1 MTTAIGVRSL
11 WPIPIRM
18 HRLGGMWEDDTVQT
32 EDGQITALQLTEE
45 SDSETRR
52 SAPPLAASAAVEPV
66 SWEGKLIR
74 WLLQASGN
82 PRVEMVLWNGDR
94 VWTCKEVPVVK
105 LHIADRGTL
114 LRACADPHM
123 EFGDGYSEGRI
134 RVEGDLEQFIEDIY
148 RGDGAHNKVVTLL
161 RNFVHRLQRGSSNT
175 LSGSK
180 QNIHHHYDIGN
191 EFYSL
196 WLGATMAYTC
206 AYFPTQETALDD
218 AQRAKMD
225 HVCRKLR
232 LRAGERVVEAGCGW
246 GSLALHMA
254 RHYGVK
260 VTAFNISKEQIQFA
274 RGRAKAERLENQV
287 EFVEDDYRNIRGSY
301 DAFVSVGM
309 LEHVGVENYPQL
321 GRVIYGCLQQGGR
334 GLIHTIGRNRPK
346 PMHPWIDRRIFPGA
360 EPPSLRQLM
369 DIFEEHTFSVL
380 DVENLR
386 LHYAR
391 TLDHWWRL
399 FEAARGRIAEM
410 FDERFVRMWRVYLL
424 GSKATFSVGE
434 LQLFQVLFAPKRN
447 NQVPWTRDH
456 IYHSCQ

>member
-1 MTTAIGVRSL
+1 MQN
-11 WPIPIRM
+11 
-18 HRLGGMWEDDTVQT
+18 ED
-32 EDGQITALQLTEE
+32 EQITDVQLTRG
-45 SDSETRR
+45 SEP
-52 SAPPLAASAAVEPV
+52 APRDPVQPVIRAAAEPK

-74 WLLQASGN
+74 WLLRASGS

-94 VWTCKEVPVVK
+94 IWTCELPPVVT
-105 LHIADRGTL
+105 LHLGDRGTL

-134 RVEGDLEQFIEDIY
+134 RVEGDLEQFIEDVY
-148 RGDGAHNKVVTLL
+148 RGDGSHNRAITLL
-161 RNFVHRLQRGSSNT
+161 RNFTHWLQRGHSDTLASS
-175 LSGSK
+175 K
-180 QNIHHHYDIGN
+180 ENIHHHYDIGN
-191 EFYSL
+191 AFYSL
-196 WLGATMAYTC
+196 WLGSTMAYTC
-206 AYFPTQETALDD
+206 AYFPTEQTGLDA
-218 AQRAKMD
+218 AQVAKMD

-260 VTAFNISKEQIQFA
+260 VRAFNISKEQILFA
-274 RGRAKAERLENQV
+274 RERAKAERLDAQV
-287 EFVEDDYRNIRGSY
+287 EFVEDDYRNISGSC

-309 LEHVGVENYPQL
+309 LEHVGVKNYPEL
-321 GRVIYGCLQQGGR
+321 GNVIHGCVQSGGR
-334 GLIHTIGRNRPK
+334 GLIHTIGRNSPK

-360 EPPSLRQLM
+360 EPPSLRQMM
-369 DIFEEHTFSVL
+369 DIFEGHNFSVL

-399 FEAARGRIAEM
+399 FEAESGRIAAM

-424 GSKATFSVGE
+424 GSKATFSVGQ
-434 LQLFQVLFAPKRN
+434 LQLFQVLFAPGRN
-447 NQVPWTRDH
+447 NSIAWTRDH
-456 IYHSCQ
+456 LYHSCQ

>member
-1 MTTAIGVRSL
+1 VQNDDEQVSAVHSADAAEPAARSS
-11 WPIPIRM
+11 
-18 HRLGGMWEDDTVQT
+18 V
-32 EDGQITALQLTEE
+32 
-45 SDSETRR
+45 
-52 SAPPLAASAAVEPV
+52 PPLTRDGAEPK

-82 PRVEMVLWNGDR
+82 PRVAMVLWNGDR
-94 VWTCKEVPVVK
+94 VWTCQETPVVT
-105 LHIADRGTL
+105 LHLADRGTL

-134 RVEGDLEQFIEDIY
+134 RVEGDLEQFIEDVY
-148 RGDGAHNKVVTLL
+148 RGDGAHNKALTLL
-161 RNFVHRLQRGSSNT
+161 RNFIHWLQRGDSNT
-175 LSGSK
+175 LDSSK

-191 EFYSL
+191 EFYAL
-196 WLGATMAYTC
+196 WLGSTMAYTC
-206 AYFPTQETALDD
+206 AYFPTQETGLDD
-218 AQRAKMD
+218 AQIAKMD

-254 RHYGVK
+254 RHYGVR
-260 VTAFNISKEQIQFA
+260 VRAFNISREQILFA
-274 RGRAKAERLENQV
+274 RERARLERLEGQV
-287 EFVEDDYRNIRGSY
+287 EFVEDDYRNISGSY

-309 LEHVGVENYPQL
+309 LEHVGVANYPRL
-321 GRVIYGCLQQGGR
+321 GRVINGCLQRNGR

-360 EPPSLRQLM
+360 EPPSLRQMM

-391 TLDHWWRL
+391 TLDHWWRQ
-399 FEAARGRIAEM
+399 FEAQSGRIAAM

-424 GSKATFSVGE
+424 GSKATFGVGE
-434 LQLFQVLFAPKRN
+434 LQLFQVLFAPGRN
-447 NQVPWTRDH
+447 NEVAWSRDH
-456 IYHSCQ
+456 LYHSCQ

>member
-1 MTTAIGVRSL
+1 M
-11 WPIPIRM
+11 
-18 HRLGGMWEDDTVQT
+18 QT
-32 EDGQITALQLTEE
+32 DDGQITTLELAEAD
-45 SDSETRR
+45 SDPRR
-52 SAPPLAASAAVEPV
+52 PLRPAAATAASSATPSEPA

-74 WLLQASGN
+74 WLLRAAGN
-82 PRVEMVLWNGDR
+82 PRVAMVLWNGER
-94 VWTCKEVPVVK
+94 IWTCSESPTVT
-105 LHIADRGTL
+105 LHIADRATL

-134 RVEGDLEQFIEDIY
+134 RVEGELEQFIEEIY
-148 RGDGAHNKVVTLL
+148 RRDGAHSKVVTAL
-161 RNFVHRLQRGSSNT
+161 RDFRHRLQRGRSNT
-175 LSGSK
+175 LAGSK
-180 QNIHHHYDIGN
+180 QNIHRHYDIGN
-191 EFYSL
+191 PFYSL
-196 WLGATMAYTC
+196 WLGETMAYTC
-206 AYFPTQETALDD
+206 AYFPTPETGLDA

-232 LRAGERVVEAGCGW
+232 LRAGETVAEAGCGW
-246 GSLALHMA
+246 GGLALHMA

-260 VTAFNISKEQIQFA
+260 VRAFNISKEQLQYA
-274 RGRAKAERLENQV
+274 RERACAEKLEGQV

-309 LEHVGVENYPQL
+309 LEHVGVENYPDL
-321 GRVIYGCLQQGGR
+321 GRVINGCLKSDGR

-360 EPPSLRQLM
+360 EPPSLRQMM
-369 DIFEEHTFSVL
+369 DIFEEQAFSVL

-399 FEAARGRIAEM
+399 FEAARDKVAGM

-424 GSKATFSVGE
+424 GSKASFTVGD
-434 LQLFQVLFAPKRN
+434 LQLFQVLFAPSAN
-447 NQVPWTRDH
+447 NGIAWTRDH
-456 IYHSCQ
+456 LYQAGH